1 MQYRSDKVEFKAQ
14 EKQADD
20 PDPQTKD
27 EKEYLGE
34 ELFAILQGA
43 KEKEA
48 LLHMDEEGLKQDP
61 KDAAGSLI
69 NQGSGD
75 LGEQDEDGTN

>member
-1 MQYRSDKVEFKAQ
+1 VQYRSTKKAFKAQ
-14 EKQADD
+14 EKRADD

-43 KEKEA
+43 REK
-48 LLHMDEEGLKQDP
+48 
-61 KDAAGSLI
+61 
-69 NQGSGD
+69 D
-75 LGEQDEDGTN
+75 L

>member
-1 MQYRSDKVEFKAQ
+1 MKKRFKAK
-14 EKQADD
+14 EKKNED

-43 KEKEA
+43 RE
-48 LLHMDEEGLKQDP
+48 
-61 KDAAGSLI
+61 KDALI
-69 NQGSGD
+69 PS
-75 LGEQDEDGTN
+75 EEE